1 MASRRVKP
9 AGGFEL
15 WWWYFMRISGLL
27 LVFLALG
34 HLTITHII
42 NNVEVI
48 NYAFV
53 TNRWANPKT
62 GVLWRLWDLTMINL
76 AVLHGFNGLRQ
87 VLWEYVVR
95 PGTRKVVV
103 TLIWIVTVG
112 IIGIGSY
119 AILMFQ
125 PDKEYLK
132 RFYEAN
138 PELRKEQSAIPLADE
153 RDQPWRP
160 RPPVRDGTLDMNNY
174 HRFDCIIVGA
184 GGAGLMAALEASKR
198 AGTAVVS
205 KLYPTRS
212 HTGAAQGGIAAALAN
227 LEEDSWENHAYDTI
241 KGGDFLVDQTAAEI
255 LCKEAVEC
263 IYDLEHMGLPFD
275 RTADGRISQRR
286 FGGHT
291 KPNPAY
297 DPAAPAG
304 TPNARPRIPVM
315 RACHSA
321 DRTGHMILQTLYQ
334 QCIKQG
340 VTFFDEFH
348 MLDLIMVEGECR
360 GIVAIEIATGQL
372 HVFHAKAVLLATGGF
387 GRMFKVS
394 SNAYALT
401 GDGPSIAYRH
411 GLPMEDME
419 FFQFHPT
426 GIYRL
431 GILLSEAC
439 RGDGG
444 IMLNDKGE
452 RFMERYAPNL
462 KDLASRDVCSR
473 SIYQEVRAGRGIGGK
488 DYVFLDIRADTINK
502 FGTSPT
508 GQKVDSAW
516 VESRLPDI
524 IEFART
530 YLGVDPIKEP
540 MPIQPTAHYA
550 MGGLPTDVAGRVIRD
565 ASGNA
570 VPGLWAAGETACVS
584 VHGANRLGTN
594 SLVDLVVYGR
604 RSGRDLARFAL
615 ENEFKPLPPNPEAA
629 AKAEVEGL
637 LSRPHKYPWIK
648 LRDQM
653 QRTMMDNC
661 GVYRTEETLTKA
673 RDEIRWLKEQYA
685 TLGVQDKGSVFNTGL
700 LEILELGNLLDTAEA
715 TVAAALARQESRGA
729 HSRED
734 FPNRDDERFFKHSLV
749 YKDGDGARVDYKDV
763 DIVYVEKDGQKTPKY
778 PLEIRKY

>member
-1 MASRRVKP
+1 M
-9 AGGFEL
+9 
-15 WWWYFMRISGLL
+15 
-27 LVFLALG
+27 
-34 HLTITHII
+34 
-42 NNVEVI
+42 
-48 NYAFV
+48 
-53 TNRWANPKT
+53 
-62 GVLWRLWDLTMINL
+62 
-76 AVLHGFNGLRQ
+76 
-87 VLWEYVVR
+87 
-95 PGTRKVVV
+95 
-103 TLIWIVTVG
+103 
-112 IIGIGSY
+112 
-119 AILMFQ
+119 
-125 PDKEYLK
+125 
-132 RFYEAN
+132 
-138 PELRKEQSAIPLADE
+138 
-153 RDQPWRP
+153 
-160 RPPVRDGTLDMNNY
+160 NY
-174 HRFDCIIVGA
+174 HKFDCLIVGA
-184 GGAGLMAALEASKR
+184 GGAGLMAALEASKK

-227 LEEDSWENHAYDTI
+227 LENDSWENHAYDTI

-255 LCKEAVEC
+255 LCREAVEC
-263 IYDLEHMGLPFD
+263 IYELEHMGLPFD

-291 KPNPAY
+291 KPNPDY
-297 DPAAPAG
+297 DPKAPAG
-304 TPNARPRIPVM
+304 SPNARPRIPVM

-348 MLDLIMVEGECR
+348 MLDLILVDGECR

-387 GRMFKVS
+387 GRMFRVS

-401 GDGPSIAYRH
+401 GDGPAIAYRR
-411 GLPMEDME
+411 GLPLEDME

-444 IMLNDKGE
+444 VMFNDKGE
-452 RFMERYAPNL
+452 RFMEKYAPNL

-473 SIYQEVRAGRGIGGK
+473 SIYQEIRAGRGIGGK
-488 DYVFLDIRADTINK
+488 DYVYLDIRAETINK
-502 FGTSPT
+502 YGTSPT

-516 VESRLPDI
+516 VERRLPDI

-530 YLGVDPIKEP
+530 YLGVDPIREP

-550 MGGLPTDVAGRVIRD
+550 MGGIPTDLWGRVLRD
-565 ASGNA
+565 SQGTI
-570 VPGLWAAGETACVS
+570 VPGLYAAGETACVS

-604 RSGRDLARFAL
+604 RSGRDMASFAL
-615 ENEFKPLPPNPEAA
+615 ESQFGPIPPKPEAPTEA
-629 AKAEVEGL
+629 VIKGL
-637 LSRPHKYPWIK
+637 LSRPRREPWVK

-653 QRTMMDNC
+653 QNTMMDDC
-661 GVYRTEETLTKA
+661 GVYRTGESLTRA
-673 RDEIRWLKEQYA
+673 RDTIRDLKERYR
-685 TLGVQDKGSVFNTGL
+685 TLGVQDKGSIFNTGL
-700 LEILELGNLLDTAEA
+700 LEILELGCLLDLAEA
-715 TVAAALARQESRGA
+715 TIASALARTESRGA

-734 FPNRDDERFFKHSLV
+734 FPDRDDARFFKHTLV
-749 YKDGDGARVDYKDV
+749 FSTGEHETRIDYKDV
-763 DIVYVEKDGQKTPKY
+763 DVIMAEKNGQMVPKY
-778 PLEIRKY
+778 PLEVRKY

>member
-1 MASRRVKP
+1 M
-9 AGGFEL
+9 
-15 WWWYFMRISGLL
+15 Y
-27 LVFLALG
+27 
-34 HLTITHII
+34 
-42 NNVEVI
+42 
-48 NYAFV
+48 
-53 TNRWANPKT
+53 
-62 GVLWRLWDLTMINL
+62 
-76 AVLHGFNGLRQ
+76 
-87 VLWEYVVR
+87 
-95 PGTRKVVV
+95 
-103 TLIWIVTVG
+103 
-112 IIGIGSY
+112 
-119 AILMFQ
+119 
-125 PDKEYLK
+125 
-132 RFYEAN
+132 
-138 PELRKEQSAIPLADE
+138 
-153 RDQPWRP
+153 
-160 RPPVRDGTLDMNNY
+160 NY
-174 HRFDCIIVGA
+174 HRFDCLIVGA
-184 GGAGLMAALEASKR
+184 GGAGLMAALESSKK

-212 HTGAAQGGIAAALAN
+212 HTGAAQGGIAAALSN
-227 LEEDSWENHAYDTI
+227 LENDSWEHHAYDTI

-255 LCKEAVEC
+255 LCREAVEC

-275 RTADGRISQRR
+275 RTPEGKISQRR

-291 KPNPAY
+291 KPNPDY
-297 DPAAPAG
+297 DPSAPPG
-304 TPNARPRIPVM
+304 TPNARPRVPVM
-315 RACHSA
+315 RACHAA

-348 MLDLIMVEGECR
+348 MLDLIMVDGACR
-360 GIVAIEIATGQL
+360 GIVAIEIATSQL
-372 HVFHAKAVLLATGGF
+372 HVFHAKTVLVATGGF

-394 SNAYALT
+394 SNAFALT
-401 GDGPSIAYRH
+401 GDGPAIAYRR
-411 GLPMEDME
+411 GLPLEDME

-444 IMLNDKGE
+444 IMLNDAGE

-488 DYVFLDIRADTINK
+488 DYVYLDIRAETINRY
-502 FGTSPT
+502 GTSPT
-508 GQKVDSAW
+508 GTAVDSHW

-540 MPIQPTAHYA
+540 VPIQPTAHYA
-550 MGGLPTDVAGRVIRD
+550 MGGLPTDLWGRVVRD
-565 ASGNA
+565 PQGNI
-570 VPGLWAAGETACVS
+570 VPGLYSAGESACVS

-604 RSGRDLARFAL
+604 RSGRDMARQAL
-615 ENEFKPLPPNPEAA
+615 ESNFEPIPRHPENASKTA
-629 AKAEVEGL
+629 IHGL
-637 LSRPHKYPWIK
+637 LSRPRTVPWVK

-653 QRTMMDNC
+653 QNAMMTLC
-661 GVYRTEETLTKA
+661 GVYRTAEGLQQVAREIQDLKA
-673 RDEIRWLKEQYA
+673 QYA

-700 LEILELGNLLDTAEA
+700 LEVLELGNLLDLAEA
-715 TVAAALARQESRGA
+715 TVASALARTESRGA

-734 FPNRDDERFFKHSLV
+734 FPNRDDERFFKHSLTF
-749 YKDGDGARVDYKDV
+749 KDGDSSVRVECKDV
-763 DIVYVEKDGQKTPKY
+763 DIIMVEKHGKTEPKY